1 MPVAAGDTV
10 RSAFCGLLAL
20 FSIFPL
26 FAQSGEWGSRGI
38 TRRFAVRDRFVFAA
52 DGRGVAV
59 YDAATVRRLAAAET
73 DSESVDVAPL
83 PDGTV
88 IVATKNTLE
97 RYAVAVDGRL
107 ALQSSTPIAGVT
119 RLAAG
124 ENGLLAGVTPFGII
138 LWKPDRDSI
147 AQQAGFAVHGA
158 VNALLLRGNAL
169 FGAVEGEG
177 VQVIDVS
184 GAHETATIAENAKD
198 LALAGNTLFVAAG
211 VSGLTA
217 VDVSDPWSA
226 RVISRGGGEIY
237 AQRVAAVGGR
247 VAVAELPDVIHLFDA
262 ADPAAP
268 RAGATIR
275 EPVQALAAGGTQ
287 IFVAGSF
294 IDPFGLTTETGVP
307 IRAYDVGDAASPR
320 LAGEVRDL
328 AGPVTGAATDGT
340 LAYVVDHPL
349 LRIIDVSATAAPREI
364 ASLPID
370 GIGDRIK
377 LRGKQA
383 ILYGRGDVQ
392 LVDVAD
398 PYHPRMVNVFRSNGR
413 PPSNAAFTRNGII
426 EGNPWT
432 GFHVVDFNFPTPAI
446 IASIKS
452 HYYEV
457 ISNGDDAAYLG
468 AEARSVAAVDVG
480 TRGVAAERGLVTVGV
495 VQADIAAATTNH
507 EELLLVRARDGLH
520 VYSLADPFQPSEI
533 GSMPLGTDGAFAAAG
548 DVAYVADGNGVVS
561 TVDLTSPRS
570 PSLAPT
576 AMKSVA
582 PAQIAVHGGKIVVAD
597 RYSLRVYGPNTPPP
611 PQPAPA
617 RRRAAAH

>member
-1 MPVAAGDTV
+1 M
-10 RSAFCGLLAL
+10 
-20 FSIFPL
+20 
-26 FAQSGEWGSRGI
+26 
-38 TRRFAVRDRFVFAA
+38 RDRFVFAA

-59 YDAATVRRLAAAET
+59 YDAATVRRLAVAET
-73 DSESVDVAPL
+73 DSESIDMAPL

-97 RYAVAVDGRL
+97 RYAVAGDGRL
-107 ALQSSTPIAGVT
+107 SLQSSTPIAGVT

-124 ENGLLAGVTPFGII
+124 ENGLLAGATPFGII
-138 LWKPDRDSI
+138 LWKPDSDSI
-147 AQQAGFAVHGA
+147 AQQAGFAVRGA
-158 VNALLLRGNAL
+158 VNALLLRGSAL
-169 FGAVEGEG
+169 FVAVEGEG
-177 VQVIDVS
+177 IQVIDV
-184 GAHETATIAENAKD
+184 GGTHETATIAENAKD
-198 LALAGNTLFVAAG
+198 LALAGDTLFVAAG
-211 VSGLTA
+211 ASGLTA

-226 RVISRGGGEIY
+226 RVVSRSGAGEMY
-237 AQRVAAVGGR
+237 AQRVAAAGGR

-268 RAGATIR
+268 RAEATIR
-275 EPVQALAAGGTQ
+275 EPVQTLAAVGTR

-294 IDPFGLTTETGVP
+294 VDPFGLTTETGVP
-307 IRAYDVGDAASPR
+307 IRAYEVGNAAAPR

-340 LAYVVDHPL
+340 LAYVVDRPL
-349 LRIIDVSATAAPREI
+349 LRIVDVSTTAAPREI

-377 LRGKQA
+377 LRGKQV

-398 PYHPRMVNVFRSNGR
+398 PYHPRLVNVFHSNGR
-413 PPSNAAFTRNGII
+413 PPSNAAFTRNGIV

-432 GFHVVDFNFPTPAI
+432 GFHVVDFTFPMPAI

-480 TRGVAAERGLVTVGV
+480 TRGVAAERGVVTVGV
-495 VQADIAAATTNH
+495 VQADIAAATANH

-548 DVAYVADGNGVVS
+548 DVAYVANGNGVVS
-561 TVDLTSPRS
+561 TIDLSIPGL

-576 AMKSVA
+576 SMKSLA

-597 RYSLRVYGPNTPPP
+597 RYSLRVYGPNTAPP
-611 PQPAPA
+611 PQPPPA